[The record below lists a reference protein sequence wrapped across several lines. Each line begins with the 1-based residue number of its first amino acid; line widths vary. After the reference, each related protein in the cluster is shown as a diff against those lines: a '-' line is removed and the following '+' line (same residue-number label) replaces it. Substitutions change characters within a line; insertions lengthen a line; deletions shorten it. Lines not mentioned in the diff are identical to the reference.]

1 MRALMCLMLMGL
13 LTAQN
18 PYDQG
23 SQYPQPIKNFKLNS
37 YELPYNLEGNVTVEF
52 IISKKGEVINP
63 IVLDTFSIELNETI
77 IDRVKQMVF
86 TPPMQNGIPVQVR
99 YKLPIVFKPH

>member
-18 PYDQG
+18 PHDQG
-23 SQYPQPIKNFKLNS
+23 SQYPQPIKSFKLNG

-63 IVLDTFSIELNETI
+63 IVLDTFNIELNETI
-77 IDRVKQMVF
+77 IDRVMQMEF

-99 YKLPIVFKPH
+99 YKLPIVFKAD